1 MKDGRFPSSL
11 WGELLLTAV
20 YLCNRSPHSAL
31 GGATPFSKMYGKNAD
46 MTALRVVGARAFEH
60 HERYTKKLDD
70 RAFELKL
77 CGFSQ
82 DSKAYRIYIL
92 SSGNVIESRNVTIIE
107 TPAHTI
113 PADISLDDY
122 NYEGDVLRFI
132 SVFDDP
138 TDMENTFDKRDN
150 GNLDPATASALL

>member
-1 MKDGRFPSSL
+1 
-11 WGELLLTAV
+11 
-20 YLCNRSPHSAL
+20 
-31 GGATPFSKMYGKNAD
+31 MYGKDAD
-46 MTALRVVGARAFEH
+46 MTALRVIGARAFVH

-70 RAFELKL
+70 RAFEGKL
-77 CGFSQ
+77 CGFRQ
-82 DSKAYRIYIL
+82 DSKAYRIYIP
-92 SSGNVIESRNVTIIE
+92 SSSNVIESRNATFIE

-113 PADISLDDY
+113 PANVSLDDY

-132 SVFDDP
+132 SVFDDS